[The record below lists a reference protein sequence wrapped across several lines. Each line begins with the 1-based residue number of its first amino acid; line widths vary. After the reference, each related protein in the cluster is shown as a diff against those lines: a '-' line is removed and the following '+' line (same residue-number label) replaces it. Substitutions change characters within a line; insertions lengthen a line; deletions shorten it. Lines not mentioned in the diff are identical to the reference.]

1 MRQTKVFCHGSV
13 PRRLLPP
20 GRAMLDSVRIRL
32 TLWYT
37 GVLTLV
43 LIVLALITYF
53 IFWRSTLQRTDVNL
67 SELAEAF
74 LTTLNAELKDQSGPD
89 SLKLAG
95 QVAITEHRFRDHV
108 FAIFDAARN
117 IVVSS
122 QDVPPATLVSGSSA
136 GGPLSSH
143 SFQRFLDASARTER
157 LFGKVKGGEDGY
169 RGFARHFSSAGKTY
183 ILIILQSLHAQQ
195 EMLEEVTSTFAWVIP
210 IAIVL
215 ASVGGYFLARKS
227 LAPVVAM
234 SSEAGRI
241 GAANLHERLAVQNDR
256 DELGHL
262 AQSFNS
268 LLDRLSQSFERQR
281 RFMADA
287 SHELRTPVAILRGE
301 TEVALS
307 QQARSLEEY
316 RESLGVLHHEA
327 ERLTHIVEDLFTLTR
342 ADAGQ
347 YPLQPRD
354 FYLDELVAE
363 CVHSA
368 RTLALAKKISLNFE
382 EASESP
388 IHADESL
395 LRRMILNLL
404 DNAIKYT
411 SEGGRVTVTCAHTAH
426 EYVLSIADT
435 GEGIPADLQPRI
447 FERFFRVDKACSREE
462 NDGGGAG
469 LGLSISR
476 WIAEAHHGRLEL
488 TRSDSTGSTFAAYL
502 PAGPPTSATRG

>member
-1 MRQTKVFCHGSV
+1 
-13 PRRLLPP
+13 
-20 GRAMLDSVRIRL
+20 MLDSVRFRL

-37 GVLTLV
+37 AVLALV
-43 LIVLALITYF
+43 LIVLSVITYF

-67 SELAEAF
+67 SELSEAF
-74 LTTLNAELKDQSGPD
+74 LTTLDAEVKDQSGPD

-108 FAIFDAARN
+108 FAIFDESGR

-122 QDVPPATLVSGSSA
+122 QDVPPAAAATGSPVA
-136 GGPLSSH
+136 GALPSP
-143 SFQRFLDASARTER
+143 SFQRFLEASSRTEH
-157 LFGKVKGGEDGY
+157 LFGNVKGGEDGY
-169 RGFARHFSSAGKTY
+169 RGFARHFSSDGKTY
-183 ILIILQSLHAQQ
+183 ILVILQSLHPQE

-234 SSEAGRI
+234 SRQAGRI

-256 DELGHL
+256 DELGQL
-262 AQSFNS
+262 ARSFNS
-268 LLDRLSQSFERQR
+268 LLDRLSQSFERQQ
-281 RFMADA
+281 RFMAGA

-301 TEVALS
+301 AEVALS
-307 QQARSLEEY
+307 QQSRSPEEY
-316 RESLGVLHHEA
+316 RESLGVLHQEA
-327 ERLTHIVEDLFTLTR
+327 ERLTHIVDDLFTLTR

-404 DNAIKYT
+404 DNAIKST
-411 SEGGRVTVTCAHTAH
+411 AEGGRVTVTCSRAGE
-426 EYVLSIADT
+426 EYALSIMDT
-435 GEGIPADLQPRI
+435 GGGIPADLQPRI
-447 FERFFRVDKACSREE
+447 FERFFRADKARSRAE

-476 WIAEAHHGRLEL
+476 WIAEAHHGSLEL
-488 TRSDSTGSTFAAYL
+488 ARSDSIGSTFTAYL
-502 PAGPPTSATRG
+502 PAAPSLSASSD

>member
-1 MRQTKVFCHGSV
+1 
-13 PRRLLPP
+13 
-20 GRAMLDSVRIRL
+20 MLDSVRVRL
-32 TLWYT
+32 TVWYT
-37 GVLTLV
+37 A
-43 LIVLALITYF
+43 VLALVLAVLAVITYF
-53 IFWRSTLQRTDVNL
+53 IFWRSAIQRTDANLVEL
-67 SELAEAF
+67 SEGFLA
-74 LTTLNAELKDQSGPD
+74 TLRAELEDQTGPD
-89 SLKLAG
+89 PFRAAA
-95 QVAITEHRFRDHV
+95 QVAMTEHFFRDQ
-108 FAIFDAARN
+108 FYAILDGSGKV
-117 IVVSS
+117 IISS
-122 QDVPPATLVSGSSA
+122 QDIPAASA
-136 GGPLSSH
+136 LPERLRAELLSSV
-143 SFQRFLDASARTER
+143 SFQRFLDEARRTDR
-157 LFGKVKGGEDGY
+157 YFGDVKGERAGF
-169 RGFARHFSSAGKTY
+169 RGMARRFSSRGQTY
-183 ILIILQSLHAQQ
+183 TLILLQSLHPQR
-195 EMLEEVTSTFAWVIP
+195 EMLEEVTIAFAWVIP
-210 IAIVL
+210 IAILL

-234 SSEAGRI
+234 SSQAGRI

-256 DELGHL
+256 DELGQL
-262 AQSFNS
+262 AQSFNR
-268 LLDRLSQSFERQR
+268 LLDRLSQSFERQQ

-301 TEVALS
+301 AEVALS

-347 YPLQPRD
+347 YPLQPLD
-354 FYLDELVAE
+354 FYLDELVGE

-382 EASESP
+382 ETSESP

-411 SEGGRVTVTCAHTAH
+411 PDGGRVTVSCRRARE

-435 GEGIPADLQPRI
+435 GGGIPADLQPRI
-447 FERFFRVDKACSREE
+447 FERFFRADKARSRAE

-488 TRSDSTGSTFAAYL
+488 TRSDTRGSTFTAYL
-502 PAGPPTSATRG
+502 SAEPSGSVS

>member
-1 MRQTKVFCHGSV
+1 MF
-13 PRRLLPP
+13 
-20 GRAMLDSVRIRL
+20 DSVRSRL

-37 GVLTLV
+37 AVLALV
-43 LIVLALITYF
+43 LIILSLITYF
-53 IFWRSTLQRTDVNL
+53 IFWRSTVQRTDANL
-67 SELAEAF
+67 AELSDAFLVTLHAELA
-74 LTTLNAELKDQSGPD
+74 DQSGPD
-89 SLKLAG
+89 SFKLAA
-95 QVAITEHRFRDHV
+95 QVAINEHLFRDH
-108 FAIFDAARN
+108 FYAIADATGKV
-117 IVVSS
+117 IVSS
-122 QDVPPATLVSGSSA
+122 QDVQAANPVPDSSTA
-136 GGPLSSH
+136 GLLSSR
-143 SFQRFLDASARTER
+143 SFQEFLDASTHSDR
-157 LFGKVKGGEDGY
+157 LFGEIKGNKAGY
-169 RGFARHFSSAGKTY
+169 RGLARHFSARGRNYT
-183 ILIILQSLHAQQ
+183 LIILQSLHPQQ
-195 EMLEEVTSTFAWVIP
+195 EMLEGVTSTFAWIIP
-210 IAIVL
+210 IAILL

-234 SSEAGRI
+234 SSHAGRI
-241 GAANLHERLAVQNDR
+241 GAANLHERLEVQNEK

-262 AQSFNS
+262 ARSFNN
-268 LLDRLSQSFERQR
+268 LLDRLSQSFERQQ

-301 TEVALS
+301 SEVALS
-307 QQARSLEEY
+307 QQARSAEEY
-316 RESLGVLHHEA
+316 RESLGVLHQEA
-327 ERLTHIVEDLFTLTR
+327 ARLTRIVEDLFTLTR

-347 YPLQPRD
+347 YPLQPSD
-354 FYLDELVAE
+354 FYLDELVGE

-411 SEGGRVTVTCAHTAH
+411 SEGGRVTVACCRTGA
-426 EYVLSIADT
+426 EYALSITDT
-435 GEGIPADLQPRI
+435 GGGIPADLQPRI
-447 FERFFRVDKACSREE
+447 FERFFRADKARSRAE

-488 TRSDSTGSTFAAYL
+488 TRSDSIGSTFTAYL
-502 PAGPPTSATRG
+502 PVAPSPFASNS

>member
-1 MRQTKVFCHGSV
+1 
-13 PRRLLPP
+13 
-20 GRAMLDSVRIRL
+20 MLDSVRVRL
-32 TLWYT
+32 TVWYT
-37 GVLTLV
+37 A
-43 LIVLALITYF
+43 VLALVLAVLAFVTYF
-53 IFWRSTLQRTDVNL
+53 IFWRSAMQRTDANLVEL
-67 SELAEAF
+67 SEGFLA
-74 LTTLNAELKDQSGPD
+74 TLRAELEDQTGPD
-89 SLKLAG
+89 PLRAAA
-95 QVAITEHRFRDHV
+95 QVAMTEHFFRDQ
-108 FAIFDAARN
+108 FYAILDGSGKV
-117 IVVSS
+117 IISS
-122 QDVPPATLVSGSSA
+122 QDIPTASPFPERLLAELLSSA
-136 GGPLSSH
+136 
-143 SFQRFLDASARTER
+143 SFQRFLDQARRADRYFGDVQGER
-157 LFGKVKGGEDGY
+157 AGF
-169 RGFARHFSSAGKTY
+169 RGMARRFSSRGQSYTL
-183 ILIILQSLHAQQ
+183 ILLQSLHPQK
-195 EMLEEVTSTFAWVIP
+195 EMLEEVTLAFAWVIP
-210 IAIVL
+210 IAILL

-234 SSEAGRI
+234 SSQAARI
-241 GAANLHERLAVQNDR
+241 GAANLHERLPVQNDR
-256 DELGHL
+256 DELGQL
-262 AQSFNS
+262 AQSFNR
-268 LLDRLSQSFERQR
+268 LLDRLSQSFERQQ

-301 TEVALS
+301 AEVALS

-354 FYLDELVAE
+354 FYLEELVGE

-368 RTLALAKKISLNFE
+368 RTLALAKKISLNLE

-411 SEGGRVTVTCAHTAH
+411 PEGGRVTVSCRRADE
-426 EYVLSIADT
+426 EYVLSVSDT
-435 GEGIPADLQPRI
+435 GGGIPADLQPRI
-447 FERFFRVDKACSREE
+447 FERFFRADKARSRAE

-488 TRSDSTGSTFAAYL
+488 TRSDTHGSTFTAYL
-502 PAGPPTSATRG
+502 SAAPSGPVS

>member
-1 MRQTKVFCHGSV
+1 
-13 PRRLLPP
+13 
-20 GRAMLDSVRIRL
+20 MLDSVRVRL

-37 GVLTLV
+37 AVLTFV
-43 LIVLALITYF
+43 LIVLALITYS

-67 SELAEAF
+67 SELSEAF
-74 LTTLNAELKDQSGPD
+74 LTTLDAEAKDQIGSD
-89 SLKLAG
+89 SLKEAG
-95 QVAITEHRFRDHV
+95 QVAINEHRFRDHV
-108 FAIFDAARN
+108 FAIFDDAGN
-117 IVVSS
+117 IVVTSEGALPS
-122 QDVPPATLVSGSSA
+122 APANGSSV
-136 GGPLSSH
+136 GGPLSSP
-143 SFQRFLDASARTER
+143 SFQRFLDASSHTDR
-157 LFGKVKGGEDGY
+157 LFGKVKGGKDGY
-169 RGFARHFSSAGKTY
+169 RAFARRFSSSGKTY
-183 ILIILQSLHAQQ
+183 TLVILQSLHAQQ
-195 EMLEEVTSTFAWVIP
+195 EMLEEVTATFAWVIP

-234 SSEAGRI
+234 SSQAGRI
-241 GAANLHERLAVQNDR
+241 GAANLHERLAVQNER

-268 LLDRLSQSFERQR
+268 LLDRLSQSFERQQ

-307 QQARSLEEY
+307 QEARSLKEY
-316 RESLGVLHHEA
+316 RESLEVLHQEA
-327 ERLTHIVEDLFTLTR
+327 TRLTHIVEDLFTLTR

-354 FYLDELVAE
+354 FYLDELVGE

-368 RTLALAKKISLNFE
+368 RTLALAKKISLNLE
-382 EASESP
+382 ESSESP
-388 IHADESL
+388 IPADESL

-411 SEGGRVTVTCAHTAH
+411 PEGGRVTVTCKRVAD
-426 EYVLSIADT
+426 EYVVAITDT
-435 GEGIPADLQPRI
+435 GGGIPVELQPRI
-447 FERFFRVDKACSREE
+447 FERFFRADKARSRTE
-462 NDGGGAG
+462 NDGSGAG

-488 TRSDSTGSTFAAYL
+488 TRSDSTGSTFTAYL
-502 PAGPPTSATRG
+502 PTGPFPSATGS